1 MRGQYTGDRTGPVR
15 RRGSPGRVGKHRD
28 SGVHGH
34 PGGATYNPRPSPTPL
49 PMDAQ
54 TRTAPS
60 LPQIQALARDDMEA
74 VDALIRRRLASDV
87 VLINQVAEYIINAGG
102 KRLRPMLV
110 LLAAGALGH
119 RGPDAH
125 QLAAV
130 IEFIHT
136 STLLHDDVV
145 DTSDMR
151 RGRSTANAK
160 WGNAPSVLVGDF
172 LYARAFEMMV
182 ELESLPIMNVLS
194 HATAVI
200 AEGEVMQLMNVK
212 NPDLTEEQYMVV
224 IHNKTAMLFEA
235 SSHTGA
241 LLAGANPEQEAALK
255 DYGKHLGLAFQL
267 VDDVLDY
274 LGDAE
279 AMGKNVGDDLA
290 EGKTTLPLIY
300 AMAKGSD
307 EERQLIRQAIR
318 KGGLDDLPKVLDIVK
333 ASGAIEYTMAKAK
346 EQAQIAKDLLACLP
360 ESEHRQSLELLTEVA
375 VARVS

>member
-1 MRGQYTGDRTGPVR
+1 MTAQRIYDTVADDF
-15 RRGSPGRVGKHRD
+15 SRVND
-28 SGVHGH
+28 
-34 PGGATYNPRPSPTPL
+34 
-49 PMDAQ
+49 
-54 TRTAPS
+54 
-60 LPQIQALARDDMEA
+60 
-74 VDALIRRRLASDV
+74 LIIKRLSSDV
-87 VLINQVAEYIINAGG
+87 PMVEKIAHYIIESGG
-102 KRLRPMLV
+102 KRLRPLLV
-110 LLAAGALGH
+110 LLSSRAAGYRQDEHLK
-119 RGPDAH
+119 
-125 QLAAV
+125 LAAV
-130 IEFIHT
+130 IEFLHT
-136 STLLHDDVV
+136 ATLLHDDVV

-151 RGRSTANAK
+151 RGRSTANVR

-182 ELESLPIMNVLS
+182 ELQNLRIMDVLS

-212 NPDLTEEQYMVV
+212 NPDLDESQYMEV

-241 LLAGANPEQEAALK
+241 LLAGADKTQETALK

-274 LGDAE
+274 RGDAE

-300 AMAKGSD
+300 AMEKGVE

-318 KGGLDDLPKVLDIVK
+318 KGGLDDLPAILGIVES
-333 ASGAIEYTMAKAK
+333 SGALEYTMAKAR
-346 EQAQIAKDLLACLP
+346 EQAALAADCLNALP
-360 ESEHRQSLELLTEVA
+360 DSPYRESLNLLTELA

>member
-1 MRGQYTGDRTGPVR
+1 MTAQRIYDTVADDF
-15 RRGSPGRVGKHRD
+15 SRVND
-28 SGVHGH
+28 
-34 PGGATYNPRPSPTPL
+34 
-49 PMDAQ
+49 
-54 TRTAPS
+54 
-60 LPQIQALARDDMEA
+60 
-74 VDALIRRRLASDV
+74 LIIKRLASDV
-87 VLINQVAEYIINAGG
+87 PLVEKIAQYIIESGG
-102 KRLRPMLV
+102 KRLRPLLV
-110 LLAAGALGH
+110 LLASQAAGYQKDDHLK
-119 RGPDAH
+119 
-125 QLAAV
+125 LAAV
-130 IEFIHT
+130 IEFLHT
-136 STLLHDDVV
+136 ATLLHDDVV

-182 ELESLPIMNVLS
+182 ELQSLPIMNVLS

-212 NPDLTEEQYMVV
+212 NPDLSEDQYMVV

-235 SSHTGA
+235 ASHTGA
-241 LLAGANPEQEAALK
+241 LLAKASKEQETALK

-274 LGDAE
+274 QGDAE
-279 AMGKNVGDDLA
+279 TMGKNVGDDLA

-300 AMAKGSD
+300 AMANGS
-307 EERQLIRQAIR
+307 EAERQLIRQAIR

-333 ASGAIEYTMAKAK
+333 ASGAIEYTMTKAK
-346 EQAQIAKDLLACLP
+346 EQAQIARDLLVCLP
-360 ESEHRQSLELLTEVA
+360 GSEHRQALELLTEVA